1 MILIVLLS
9 ILVLASLVGNTLVIL
24 TVLLN
29 RPLQSTLNF
38 LLVNLAVADMFFAV
52 FTGSQFVVSPLITH
66 PDGSTGRFLC
76 SVVTGGPTAWIGG
89 AVSVLSLIYISVE
102 RYFAIIYPPRQRGRL
117 TRRRLKWF
125 IFFAWILVVLI
136 TIPIYIGHTRYYD
149 PNLQSCVKEHKTSWI
164 SKVDSLLWFFGAGVI
179 PVSIMVYT
187 YSRVVV
193 RLRFKTIKSSETSQK
208 AALRHR
214 KRVTIT
220 VIIVSVIYAICWI
233 PNVTDYVIASWGRA
247 GQTLWFEKVTIALL
261 TFNAS
266 VNPVLYSI
274 QMKRFRD
281 HLRDTLLCKRKKGK
295 GYVSCDSATRT
306 NIIDHMHTKGCIFM
320 GSAASTTAL
329 PTTAPLQSSSE
340 TNSNTVATEAFIHVA
355 KLQRKSPA
363 GNIFP
368 LNMAANTENK
378 DVSEDA
384 VTVFNSAAQSVE
396 TKSELQTIGTLNED
410 ERTLKADLN
419 TKTKEKDEASPTS
432 LAESRVTLTNP
443 VSVIHGLEEF
453 QNLRG
458 PFTATF

>member
-102 RYFAIIYPPRQRGRL
+102 RYFAIIYPLRQRGRL

-125 IFFAWILVVLI
+125 ILRMDLAVLI
-136 TIPIYIGHTRYYD
+136 TIPIYIGHNRYYD

-193 RLRFKTIKSSETSQK
+193 RLRFKTIESSEASQK
-208 AALRHR
+208 AALWHR

-233 PNVTDYVIASWGRA
+233 PHLTAYVIASWNRA
-247 GQTLWFEKVTIALL
+247 DQTTWFEKVTIAQF
-261 TFNAS
+261 TFNAF

-281 HLRDTLLCKRKKGK
+281 HLRDMLLCKRKKSK
-295 GYVSCDSATRT
+295 RHVSCDSLGHT
-306 NIIDHMHTKGCIFM
+306 NVTHHTIGCIFM
-320 GSAASTTAL
+320 RSATSATTA
-329 PTTAPLQSSSE
+329 ARQSSSE
-340 TNSNTVATEAFIHVA
+340 SNSKTVATEACSYVP
-355 KLQRKSPA
+355 KLQRKSLEISTTA
-363 GNIFP
+363 ANTFP
-368 LNMAANTENK
+368 LNMAVNTEVTENKNASGDADSFTSSAAQGVEIEGELQTTGTLNGDERTLETDVNTENK
-378 DVSEDA
+378 
-384 VTVFNSAAQSVE
+384 
-396 TKSELQTIGTLNED
+396 
-410 ERTLKADLN
+410 
-419 TKTKEKDEASPTS
+419 KTDEASRQVWP
-432 LAESRVTLTNP
+432 NQ
-443 VSVIHGLEEF
+443 GLF
-453 QNLRG
+453 
-458 PFTATF
+458 